1 MSTTIPWMISET
13 ASEAALGRGSCAVA
27 DCSEAALVGFA
38 AADTYVTPAGVAMSA
53 LDHVVLTLPFRGTWL
68 ARNSPARR
76 VPSHGTD
83 MFATTYAMDFVAVR
97 GRRTATTRDWRT
109 LVSTEPVERFFAFG
123 QPVLAPATG
132 TVVSV
137 HDGEADHVAG
147 RSQLTR
153 VPYALTQAA
162 RVRGG
167 AGALA
172 GNHVI
177 LELDDR
183 GGYVVLAHLRAGSI
197 RVGRGEP
204 VATGAEVAACG
215 NSGNSTQP
223 HVHVQV
229 MDAADPF
236 TARGLPMAFRD
247 YRLWPR
253 RRRSAVVVDR
263 GIPDESEV
271 VEPL

>member
-1 MSTTIPWMISET
+1 MDGRTIWVSECG
-13 ASEAALGRGSCAVA
+13 LGRFAVFPS
-27 DCSEAALVGFA
+27 D
-38 AADTYVTPAGVAMSA
+38 P
-53 LDHVVLTLPFRGTWL
+53 VVLSLPFRGTWL

-83 MFATTYAMDFVAVR
+83 LFATTYAIDFIAVR

-109 LVSTEPVERFFAFG
+109 LLTTEPAARFIAFG
-123 QPVLAPATG
+123 QPILAPASG
-132 TVVSV
+132 KIVAS
-137 HDGEADHVAG
+137 HDGETDHAAR
-147 RSQLTR
+147 RSQLSR

-162 RVRGG
+162 RARQG

-177 LELDDR
+177 VELEEER
-183 GGYVVLAHLRAGSI
+183 GYVVLAHLRAGSI
-197 RVGRGEP
+197 RVDVGARVVTGQQL
-204 VATGAEVAACG
+204 ATCG

-223 HVHVQV
+223 HVHIQV

-236 TARGLPMAFRD
+236 TARGLPVAFED
-247 YRLWPR
+247 YRVWPR
-253 RRRSAVVVDR
+253 RGESPVVVGR
-263 GIPDESEV
+263 GIPDESDV